1 MNWVQTPNRLLT
13 EGLRQNFQIRFVC
26 VFTYFLVYPTLFQ
39 CVAVLYL
46 GEPVWHRASWQFGV
60 VDLIRPDIHRIGEG
74 VELESMK
81 PITHLK
87 VAVLLLGLLTAR
99 ALEAA
104 EGVGERRE
112 VRAAVTEPVTG
123 VEVPDLKIPSNLE
136 LPDSVKGLAEDFRT
150 RAQNYV
156 ERQKEV
162 WKRAEG
168 ASKSER
174 EKLKE
179 QMKANRAE
187 FLQQTRQ
194 IRAELKER
202 IKEVQKTLSS
212 SRPFEEGLGE
222 SGIRNRPRK

>member
-1 MNWVQTPNRLLT
+1 M
-13 EGLRQNFQIRFVC
+13 
-26 VFTYFLVYPTLFQ
+26 
-39 CVAVLYL
+39 A
-46 GEPVWHRASWQFGV
+46 
-60 VDLIRPDIHRIGEG
+60 DLNRPDKHPAGEG
-74 VELESMK
+74 IELESMK

-104 EGVGERRE
+104 DGVGERHE
-112 VRAAVTEPVTG
+112 VRAAVTEPGAG
-123 VEVPDLKIPSNLE
+123 VDVPDLKIPSNLQ
-136 LPDSVKGLAEDFRT
+136 LPDSVKGLAEDFRA

-168 ASKSER
+168 ATKSER

-179 QMKANRAE
+179 QLKANRTE

-202 IKEVQKTLSS
+202 IKEVQKTLSA
-212 SRPFEEGLGE
+212 SRPFDEGVGE
-222 SGIRNRPRK
+222 SGVRNRPRK